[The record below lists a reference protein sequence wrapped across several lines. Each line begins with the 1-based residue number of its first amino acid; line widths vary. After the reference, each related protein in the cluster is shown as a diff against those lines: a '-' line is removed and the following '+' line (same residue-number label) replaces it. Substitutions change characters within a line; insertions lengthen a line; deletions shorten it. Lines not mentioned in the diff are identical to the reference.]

1 MAEVGGPEAV
11 GGDEDE
17 GTDAGGAGVLG
28 EETGGVDVGGPEE
41 MLVHFAVRELGGG
54 VIDGVEAVLG
64 EDAVEK
70 SGVAEIAL
78 NAGEAGE
85 GVFVGF
91 EVDVDDGV
99 AFAKET
105 ALEDAAEEA
114 GGSGYEHVGH

>member
-1 MAEVGGPEAV
+1 
-11 GGDEDE
+11 
-17 GTDAGGAGVLG
+17 
-28 EETGGVDVGGPEE
+28 
-41 MLVHFAVRELGGG
+41 MLVHFAVRQLGGD

-70 SGVAEIAL
+70 SGVAEVAL

-105 ALEDAAEEA
+105 ALEDTAEEA
-114 GGSGYEHVGH
+114 GGSGYEHVGHTSFYGVG